1 MIEIDINQQNAT
13 KLIADQLKSM
23 GTTVV
28 VCIGTE
34 KVVAD
39 SLGPRVGTL
48 LNENLTKP
56 LYVYGLEGANIHA
69 QNLTRAVDIVKRLH
83 PNAKVLV
90 VDAAVGDDWQVG
102 KVQLIKG
109 NIAPG
114 AATNKQLGLIGD
126 IGIVGIVSNKDMA
139 DFYQNS
145 AEKSILVENL
155 SQFIARAILVAS
167 KMC

>member
-1 MIEIDINQQNAT
+1 MIEIDIKQQNAIN
-13 KLIADQLKSM
+13 LLANQLKTK

-34 KVVAD
+34 KVKSD

-48 LNENLTKP
+48 LNENLTAP

-69 QNLTRAVDIVKRLH
+69 QNLGRAIGIIKQLH
-83 PNAKVLV
+83 PNATILV
-90 VDAAVGDDWQVG
+90 VDAAVGEASQVG
-102 KVQLIKG
+102 KVQLIYG

-114 AATNKQLGLIGD
+114 AATNKQLGPIGD
-126 IGIVGIVSNKDMA
+126 VGIVGIVANKDMA

-145 AEKSILVENL
+145 AEKSILVEKL